1 MKITYL
7 GHSCFLLECKKSS
20 IIIDPFLTG
29 NPLATKK
36 VNDFD
41 KLDAIIVT
49 HGHADHLGDTI
60 ELSKKTGALV
70 ISNFEIINY
79 LTRKGV
85 EAHPLHIGGGHQFDF
100 AYIKLTP
107 AFHGSSLPDGSY
119 GGMPAGVII
128 EMADKTIYHAGDTGL
143 TIEME
148 LLGRMYQIDIA
159 LLPIGGNFTMDS
171 KDALEAVKML
181 KPKKVI
187 PMHYN
192 TWPPI
197 SQDPNVFAESVK
209 GISEVII
216 LKPDE
221 ILEI

>member
-100 AYIKLTP
+100 AY
-107 AFHGSSLPDGSY
+107 
-119 GGMPAGVII
+119 
-128 EMADKTIYHAGDTGL
+128 
-143 TIEME
+143 
-148 LLGRMYQIDIA
+148 
-159 LLPIGGNFTMDS
+159 
-171 KDALEAVKML
+171 
-181 KPKKVI
+181 
-187 PMHYN
+187 
-192 TWPPI
+192 PP
-197 SQDPNVFAESVK
+197 NA
-209 GISEVII
+209 
-216 LKPDE
+216 
-221 ILEI
+221 